1 MLASGAPICHLEEAA
16 PGLRPDQ
23 AATGLMARSGPSYS
37 SGSSRFNFGKVR
49 AGCEVVRTW
58 ASNNVPQA
66 PAVALFDK
74 HGVIDT
80 LSDIETQKLEIAMD
94 HTNMPYGLCS
104 YAPRDR
110 ARHTCRGSFSR
121 SPFMDR
127 CDFLIFTDE
136 LVNPDQDERVDVYRD
151 HLLPEKAIRISG
163 DKGDAARL
171 LGVPVVVFDDRG
183 DQLEIILQKAS
194 YRSEALLVE
203 RREQKRRRH
212 QYWRDCKCMSDR
224 PDGQLGWAAISRR
237 FFHERRSAAVPRDE
251 YLVQTI
257 LRRTV
262 NTPRCWCTRYGKCIR
277 RSMTL
282 RHWQV

>member
-16 PGLRPDQ
+16 AGLRPEE

-37 SGSSRFNFGKVR
+37 SGSSRINFGKVR

-80 LSDIETQKLEIAMD
+80 LSEIEAQKLEIAMD

-104 YAPRDR
+104 YAARDR
-110 ARHTCRGSFSR
+110 ARDTCLGSFSR
-121 SPFMDR
+121 SPFLAR
-127 CDFLIFTDE
+127 CDFLIFTDK
-136 LVNPDQDERVDVYRD
+136 LVNPDRDERVEVYRD
-151 HLLPEKAIRISG
+151 HVLPEKAIRITG

-171 LGVPVVVFDDRG
+171 LGVPVVMFDDRR

-194 YRSEALLVE
+194 DHSEAWLVE
-203 RREQKRRRH
+203 RGKQKRRN
-212 QYWRDCKCMSDR
+212 QYWRECNCTSNR

-237 FFHERRSAAVPRDE
+237 FFHEHRSAAVPGEE
-251 YLVQTI
+251 YFGADHFEDDL
-257 LRRTV
+257 
-262 NTPRCWCTRYGKCIR
+262 
-277 RSMTL
+277 
-282 RHWQV
+282 